1 MQHVKKS
8 RERRNEM
15 RKQNMKQTERTSLGG
30 GQNDQNE
37 GMDTDLHEL
46 FLAELADVYN
56 AEQQLIKALPK
67 MAKAAESDELKEA
80 LESHLEET
88 EEHARRLEEVAEGLD
103 ESIKRKTCA
112 AMKGFIE
119 EAGDSMKDQKNSSAL
134 DAAIIAAGQK
144 VEHYEIASYGTLV
157 AWAWHMGHDEAVSL
171 LEETLEEEK
180 RADEKLT
187 SVAESVANQKAQSE

>member
-1 MQHVKKS
+1 
-8 RERRNEM
+8 
-15 RKQNMKQTERTSLGG
+15 MKQTGRMSSGRG
-30 GQNDQNE
+30 MNDQTQ

-67 MAKAAESDELKEA
+67 MAKAAETDELKEA
-80 LESHLEET
+80 LELHLEET
-88 EEHARRLEEVAEGLD
+88 EEHARRLEQVAEGLD

-112 AMKGFIE
+112 AMKGLIE
-119 EAGDSMKDQKNSSAL
+119 EANDLVKEQKNSSAL

-157 AWAWHMGHDEAVSL
+157 AWARHMGHDDAVSL
-171 LEETLEEEK
+171 LQETLEEEK
-180 RADEKLT
+180 LADEKLT
-187 SVAESVANQKAQSE
+187 SVAESVANQKAQSD